1 MADEIDRA
9 HDGGDDDMFSP
20 CMHAWQVAGYVIEYK
35 GVVFA
40 TVRGSGHMV
49 PIDSPARGLALF
61 SSFIKGEPLPKA
73 APMVD
78 G

>member
-1 MADEIDRA
+1 MMVETEPVMMLTTD
-9 HDGGDDDMFSP
+9 DDDMY
-20 CMHAWQVAGYVIEYK
+20 AWQVAGYVIEYK

-49 PIDSPARGLALF
+49 PIDRPDRSFALF
-61 SSFIKGEPLPKA
+61 TSFVKGEPLPKA

>member
-1 MADEIDRA
+1 M
-9 HDGGDDDMFSP
+9 
-20 CMHAWQVAGYVIEYK
+20 IEYK

-49 PIDSPARGLALF
+49 PIDRPDRGLALF
-61 SSFIKGEPLPKA
+61 SSFIKGQELPKA